1 MTALARAG
9 ARFATQPLRGP
20 CAAVALVGDVG
31 AAADP
36 AGEGGRAAAVARAR
50 AAKVRPRLAALGG
63 AAFFDVD
70 RDTTVLGAV
79 CPKAKAAEAVSL
91 LLDTV
96 SKPIDDATMEA
107 AKHEQVRELTTTAP
121 DVRELVYGCAYLD
134 TPHGR
139 PVLGTAAEVAAL
151 EGATMT
157 TENWAGAGVGCADDV
172 FAALPPFEEK
182 DVQEAVFTGSDMRIV
197 NDGEPLARVCL
208 AYAFP
213 KIGEKGEDAATL
225 LPFIL
230 GTQTPTPQTRREPL
244 HALGKLQRDLA
255 EQGIATACDAAYA
268 PTKSH
273 ALFSIHWTCPDVRCE
288 DAAYYVT
295 ANLARLA
302 HRVSD
307 AEIEAAQ
314 RAFAAARAAARARPA
329 AAAAALGRAAAA
341 RGAPRGDAG
350 VGAVAAA
357 DVRELLYARVHDC
370 DHALAAR
377 GPVHELPD
385 YNWVRTAS
393 YDYAV

>member
-1 MTALARAG
+1 M
-9 ARFATQPLRGP
+9 
-20 CAAVALVGDVG
+20 
-31 AAADP
+31 
-36 AGEGGRAAAVARAR
+36 
-50 AAKVRPRLAALGG
+50 
-63 AAFFDVD
+63 
-70 RDTTVLGAV
+70 
-79 CPKAKAAEAVSL
+79 
-91 LLDTV
+91 
-96 SKPIDDATMEA
+96 
-107 AKHEQVRELTTTAP
+107 
-121 DVRELVYGCAYLD
+121 
-134 TPHGR
+134 
-139 PVLGTAAEVAAL
+139 LGTAAEVAAL

-302 HRVSD
+302 HLSL
-307 AEIEAAQ
+307 I
-314 RAFAAARAAARARPA
+314 
-329 AAAAALGRAAAA
+329 
-341 RGAPRGDAG
+341 
-350 VGAVAAA
+350 
-357 DVRELLYARVHDC
+357 HI
-370 DHALAAR
+370 
-377 GPVHELPD
+377 
-385 YNWVRTAS
+385 
-393 YDYAV
+393 

>member
-1 MTALARAG
+1 M
-9 ARFATQPLRGP
+9 
-20 CAAVALVGDVG
+20 
-31 AAADP
+31 
-36 AGEGGRAAAVARAR
+36 
-50 AAKVRPRLAALGG
+50 
-63 AAFFDVD
+63 
-70 RDTTVLGAV
+70 LGAV

-96 SKPIDDATMEA
+96 SKPIDDETMEA

-157 TENWAGAGVGCADDV
+157 TENWAGAGVGCADEV
-172 FAALPPFEEK
+172 FVDLPPFEEK
-182 DVQEAVFTGSDMRIV
+182 DVEEAIFTGSDMRIV
-197 NDGEPLARVCL
+197 NDSEPLARVCL

-295 ANLARLA
+295 ANLVRLA

-307 AEIEAAQ
+307 AEVEAAQ
-314 RAFAAARAAARARPA
+314 RAFAAARAAARAGRRPRPRRSA
-329 AAAAALGRAAAA
+329 APPRA
-341 RGAPRGDAG
+341 RGAPSGGAG
-350 VGAVAAA
+350 VVAVAAA
-357 DVRELLYARVHDC
+357 DVRELSTRTSTTATTRSPR
-370 DHALAAR
+370 AAR
-377 GPVHELPD
+377 CTSSPTT
-385 YNWVRTAS
+385 NRVRTA

>member
-1 MTALARAG
+1 
-9 ARFATQPLRGP
+9 
-20 CAAVALVGDVG
+20 
-31 AAADP
+31 
-36 AGEGGRAAAVARAR
+36 
-50 AAKVRPRLAALGG
+50 
-63 AAFFDVD
+63 
-70 RDTTVLGAV
+70 
-79 CPKAKAAEAVSL
+79 
-91 LLDTV
+91 
-96 SKPIDDATMEA
+96 MEA

-157 TENWAGAGVGCADDV
+157 TENWAGAGVGCADEV
-172 FAALPPFEEK
+172 FVDLPPFEEK
-182 DVQEAVFTGSDMRIV
+182 DVEEAIFTGSDMRIV
-197 NDGEPLARVCL
+197 NDSEPLARVCL

-295 ANLARLA
+295 ANLVRLA

-307 AEIEAAQ
+307 AEVEAAQ

-341 RGAPRGDAG
+341 AARPAAAPAWSPSRRPTSACSLRARPRPRPRARRARPARELPDAG
-350 VGAVAAA
+350 PSAPSRRRRLTRTAPPARPSSAPAAAAAARRRRGRAPSQNSVVSEYREFVRSSMAPWRRRAPCYAVAAA
-357 DVRELLYARVHDC
+357 MPGGGRCVV
-370 DHALAAR
+370 
-377 GPVHELPD
+377 
-385 YNWVRTAS
+385 
-393 YDYAV
+393 